1 MTPYAELSHLFIPTC
16 FTSSPSIESM
26 HDGRVEL
33 EHDLDGSGIRTP
45 LILRLEYLPS

>member
-26 HDGRVEL
+26 HDGRVGL
-33 EHDLDGSGIRTP
+33 EHDLDGSGIRTS